1 VQYRRNSGGWHGAFT
16 LVELLVV
23 IAIIGILVALLLP
36 AIQAAREAARRS
48 QCSNNLKQL
57 GLAVHNYHDTYR
69 VFPSGSLSSTT
80 INYSTANWCNTGQTA
95 HSRAPW
101 TVLILPFIEKT
112 SQHELFDFSTA
123 FTSTSNAPGSAV
135 NHAQFSANNGSY
147 QCPSDLNSGRDNNNS
162 CYFGVQGGGT
172 TPNCVTQAPSRVFFV
187 NGVLFH
193 NSACGFRDILD
204 GTTSVFM
211 IGETKYCLTR
221 GGRADGFHSG
231 WASATKLDVWG
242 MPLVLA
248 AAMLP
253 INSYPEHGG
262 RADTLNYQTRL
273 FGSFHPG
280 GCHFALCD
288 ASVRFVSENIDL
300 SVYQQLAV
308 RDDQLPNGG
317 LPQ

>member
-1 VQYRRNSGGWHGAFT
+1 VAKRRLPQGFT

-36 AIQAAREAARRS
+36 AIQAAREASRRS
-48 QCSNNLKQL
+48 SCSNNVKQL
-57 GLAVHNYHDTYR
+57 GLAVHNYHDTFR
-69 VFPSGSLSSTT
+69 VFPSGSLSSNT
-80 INYSTANWCNTGQTA
+80 INYSTANWCNTGTA
-95 HSRAPW
+95 AQSRAPW
-101 TVLILPFIEKT
+101 TVLVLPFIEK
-112 SQHELFDFSTA
+112 SAQHELFDFRVA
-123 FTSTSNAPGSAV
+123 FTSTSNVPGAAV
-135 NHAQFSANNGSY
+135 NHAQFSANNASY
-147 QCPSDLNSGRDNNNS
+147 QCPSDPNSKLDNNNC

-172 TPNCVTQAPSRVFFV
+172 SPNCVTQAPSRVFFV

-193 NSACGFRDILD
+193 NSACGFSDVLD
-204 GTTSVFM
+204 GTSNVFM

-221 GGRADGFHSG
+221 GGRADGFHAG
-231 WASATKLDVWG
+231 WAAATKLDGFG

-253 INSYPEHGG
+253 INAYPFHGG
-262 RADTLNYQTRL
+262 NSDTLNYQTRM

-288 ASVRFVSENIDL
+288 GSVRFVSESLDIN
-300 SVYQQLAV
+300 VYQQVAV
-308 RDDQLPNGG
+308 RDDGLPAGG